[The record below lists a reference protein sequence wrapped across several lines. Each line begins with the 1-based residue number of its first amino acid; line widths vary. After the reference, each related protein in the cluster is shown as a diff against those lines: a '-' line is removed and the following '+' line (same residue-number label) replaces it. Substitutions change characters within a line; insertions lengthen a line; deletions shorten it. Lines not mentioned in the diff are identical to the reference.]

1 MSAEKE
7 VVNFWLNLQG
17 FFTVA
22 NIKAS
27 GNRNIGILALKFREE
42 KIDKVQHVEV
52 SCSISGSA
60 DTQLKDLKDFIDQR
74 FYDEDVMDMLRK
86 RIGVPS
92 KGFERML
99 VIGSLSKSKIE
110 EIKGDFMKR
119 EIVVVEFEDVLIDV
133 LRSLDTQY
141 YKNDVIRTLQLFK
154 FLYLANPNK
163 LADSLSSENYI
174 LNPSKR
180 QKFLKELLGQEG
192 MKKGLR
198 GSSEEEIMGILKHT
212 GLKDPEKLARIV
224 EEQLLNRRTRKAFL
238 DALNK
243 REKIK
248 EVIKGEIKEEN
259 LSRFF

>member
-22 NIKAS
+22 NIKSS
-27 GNRNIGILALKFREE
+27 GNRNIGILALRFQGD
-42 KIDKVQHVEV
+42 KIENAKHVEV
-52 SCSISGSA
+52 SCSISGGP
-60 DTQLKDLKDFIDQR
+60 DTQLKGLKDFIDQR
-74 FYDEDVMDMLRK
+74 FYDEEVLNILRK
-86 RIGVPS
+86 QIGVLS
-92 KGFERML
+92 SNFERIL
-99 VIGSLSKSKIE
+99 VIGSLSKSRMGE
-110 EIKGDFMKR
+110 FREDFRKR
-119 EIVVVEFEDVLIDV
+119 EIKVIEFEDVLVDV
-133 LRSLDTQY
+133 LKSLDTQY

-154 FLYLANPNK
+154 FLYLANPGK

-174 LNPSKR
+174 LNLSKR
-180 QKFLKELLGQEG
+180 QRFLKELLGSEG
-192 MKKGLR
+192 MKKGLKR
-198 GSSEEEIMGILKHT
+198 TSEEDIMGLLKNT
-212 GLKDPEKLARIV
+212 NIKDPEKLAKIV

-243 REKIK
+243 REKLR